1 MTRVAPIAFALLVVA
16 SLGAFFVAQELKG
29 QPGVIAEFR
38 RVPLFSPNQDGRKDR
53 SVVRFEIRRRDRVT
67 VTVVDADGD
76 EVRELISGKVF
87 RPYREIRATWD
98 GTDERGREVPDGI
111 YRYRVTLQEQGRNVV
126 VPAATR
132 KDTRP
137 PSPAVLSIG
146 PATAPGAELLPAPDG
161 EPARV
166 RLRAPGRKIVVRL
179 FKTSPGRPRAI
190 LDEALPDGTQ
200 RWSWDGRLRSGRRA
214 SPGTYLVVVES
225 RDLAGNI
232 GRSAELGEDGL
243 PEIPFGEPVGGRGGI
258 EVRYLAA
265 RPSLGVTTAGEPVDL
280 LLDARGKPFR
290 WTVRRV
296 GAPRPVR
303 RSGDRKSR
311 PLVRLRTPG
320 GASGLFLFEAR
331 TRTRS
336 ARAAFAVDDKRDHRV
351 LVVLPALSWQ
361 GRNPVDDDGDG
372 AVDTLDRGVPARLDR
387 VLVRETDSFVR
398 REAPLLAELDRRG
411 LRYDLTTDAAL
422 LARRGPQLKGH
433 RGVLLPGDVRWLP
446 PALGTR
452 LRRFVESGGVVA
464 TAGID
469 SLRRGVEVGRRRMV
483 RPTAPAAADLFGAR
497 PRRVVRGPATT
508 LTNTV
513 DDIGLFALP
522 TTAGTAGVF
531 TGIEEREELAGW
543 RELSAAAETPD
554 GASVIAAARVGK
566 GLVIRFGLPGIAGH
580 LDDPQFDA
588 LLQRTWTLLS
598 R

>member
-1 MTRVAPIAFALLVVA
+1 MTRLAPVAFALLVVA
-16 SLGAFFVAQELKG
+16 SLGAFFAAQELKG

-38 RVPLFSPNQDGRKDR
+38 RTPLFSPNQDGRKDR
-53 SVVRFEIRRRDRVT
+53 ATVRFEIRRRDRVS

-76 EVRELISGKVF
+76 PVRELIEGRTF
-87 RPYREIRATWD
+87 RPYREIRARWD

-126 VPAATR
+126 VPAAVR
-132 KDTRP
+132 KDTKP
-137 PSPAVLSIG
+137 PSPEVLSIG
-146 PATAPGAELLPAPDG
+146 PATAPGAELLPAADG

-166 RLRAPGRKIVVRL
+166 RLRAPGRRAVVRL
-179 FKTSPGRPRAI
+179 FKTAPGKPRAI
-190 LDEALPDGTQ
+190 LEEPLADGAQ
-200 RWSWDGRLRSGRRA
+200 RWTWDGRLPGGRRA

-225 RDLAGNI
+225 RDQAGNI
-232 GRSAELGEDGL
+232 GRSVPLGEDGL
-243 PEIPFGEPVGGRGGI
+243 PDIPFGEPIGGRGGI

-265 RPSLGVTTAGEPVDL
+265 RPSLGVTTAGDQVDL
-280 LLDARGKPFR
+280 LLDARGEPFR
-290 WTVRRV
+290 WSVRRV
-296 GAPRPVR
+296 GTPRPVR
-303 RSGDRKSR
+303 RSGDRKTR

-320 GASGLFLFEAR
+320 GSSGLFLFEAR
-331 TRTRS
+331 TRTRA
-336 ARAAFAVDDKRDHRV
+336 ARAPFVVDDRKDHKV

-411 LRYDLTTDAAL
+411 LKYDLTTDAAL

-446 PALGTR
+446 TALGTR

-464 TAGID
+464 DFGID
-469 SLRRGVEVGRRRMV
+469 GLRRGVEVGRRRMV
-483 RPTAPAAADLFGAR
+483 RPTPPAAADLFGER

-513 DDIGLFALP
+513 DDLGLFALP

-531 TGIEEREELAGW
+531 EAIEEREELAGW
-543 RELSAAAETPD
+543 RDLVAAAETPD
-554 GASVIAAARVGK
+554 GATVIAAARIGD
-566 GLVIRFGLPGIAGH
+566 GLVIRFGLPGIAGR
-580 LDDPQFDA
+580 LEDPQIDA
-588 LLQRTWTLLS
+588 LLRRTWTLLS